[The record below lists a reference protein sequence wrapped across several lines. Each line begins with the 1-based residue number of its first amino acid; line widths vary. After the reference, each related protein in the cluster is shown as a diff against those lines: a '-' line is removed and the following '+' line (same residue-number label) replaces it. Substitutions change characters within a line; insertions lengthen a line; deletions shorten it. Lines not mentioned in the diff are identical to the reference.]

1 MLEFD
6 WPWAFAGL
14 LLPLLAWRLLPRASD
29 AGGTALRMPFY
40 AEVVAVAGQASGSG
54 LRARVWLS
62 ALAYLLLC
70 VAAARPQWVGE
81 IEMPPQSGRD
91 LMLAVDVSGSM
102 AAEDMAVAGRRVD
115 RLQAVK
121 VVIGDFL
128 ERRVGDR
135 VGMILFGQ
143 AAYQITPLTFD
154 RNSVRHQLETSS
166 VGLAGRETAIGDAIG
181 LAVKRLR
188 ERPAQQRVLIL
199 LTDGVNTTGA
209 LQPLEAAEL
218 ARVHQV
224 RVYTVAFGAD
234 AQRGP
239 FGISLPSAEID
250 EATLQKIAADTG
262 GRFFRAR
269 NTAELAGIYSELDR
283 LEPVEEE
290 ADPIRPRQELFHY
303 PAAAA
308 LLLMLLG
315 LLLPQRRIVAG
326 AVT

>member
-14 LLPLLAWRLLPRASD
+14 LLPLLAWRLLPRAPD

-40 AEVVAVAGQASGSG
+40 AVVVAVAGQASGSG
-54 LRARVWLS
+54 LRARVWLP

-143 AAYQITPLTFD
+143 AAYQITPLTATACGISWIPAASAWPGAKPPSAMPSVWRSSVCANAR
-154 RNSVRHQLETSS
+154 RNS
-166 VGLAGRETAIGDAIG
+166 AC
-181 LAVKRLR
+181 
-188 ERPAQQRVLIL
+188 
-199 LTDGVNTTGA
+199 
-209 LQPLEAAEL
+209 
-218 ARVHQV
+218 
-224 RVYTVAFGAD
+224 
-234 AQRGP
+234 
-239 FGISLPSAEID
+239 
-250 EATLQKIAADTG
+250 
-262 GRFFRAR
+262 
-269 NTAELAGIYSELDR
+269 
-283 LEPVEEE
+283 
-290 ADPIRPRQELFHY
+290 
-303 PAAAA
+303 
-308 LLLMLLG
+308 
-315 LLLPQRRIVAG
+315 
-326 AVT
+326 